1 MKNYFNKNALLFGF
15 AFISLISAGVY
26 FTYPEFNTPFSHDNS
41 DHADIIS
48 KDNEISVKLNN
59 QKLKQQMI
67 DLKDKDF
74 ALSEK
79 NDQPSP
85 TEPETAIT
93 PVPDDNFNA
102 PAVGEYADQINQQDI
117 IAKAKS
123 KGYQA
128 PLTEQ
133 ESAIPPISN
142 KDISAKSTGEYSDQI
157 NQQDILAKAKLEGY
171 PSPEGH

>member
-1 MKNYFNKNALLFGF
+1 
-15 AFISLISAGVY
+15 
-26 FTYPEFNTPFSHDNS
+26 
-41 DHADIIS
+41 
-48 KDNEISVKLNN
+48 
-59 QKLKQQMI
+59 
-67 DLKDKDF
+67 
-74 ALSEK
+74 
-79 NDQPSP
+79 
-85 TEPETAIT
+85 
-93 PVPDDNFNA
+93 
-102 PAVGEYADQINQQDI
+102 